1 MKLNARKG
9 NAALALAAVVCSLAM
24 DAFSAKILT
33 GETTTLFSNVAKD
46 PEEVYELSNENI
58 AATSNVIVTVEATVS
73 FDALTDRAILQETND
88 MIGALAA
95 TTNTSGTAV
104 WLASD
109 GDGWV
114 ELSGHTPATNTAYVI
129 KTELDLGAKKLRH
142 YVKASGVAEFTA
154 LGGGSWLDASSGD
167 SALSRIVAFGD
178 FTSITFGGKCQA
190 SSEVDVS
197 GAGNISFD
205 PTALA
210 ALGVDTDGKTAEQIA
225 SSLEADGSNGI
236 ARWKNYVLGLSTT
249 DPTAKPYVAPV
260 QNADPAKLTFSLGGV
275 SVNES
280 SGATVKYAVGEVNSP
295 LSDFTPSSWTDP
307 EETIQLDVPSGVK
320 YYRIKVQITTP

>member
-1 MKLNARKG
+1 MKVKTSRT

-33 GETTTLFSNVAKD
+33 GGTSTLFSTVAKE

-109 GDGWV
+109 GSGWV
-114 ELSGHTPATNTAYVI
+114 VLSGPAPATNTKYTV

-142 YVKASGVAEFTA
+142 SVKSGEGEF
-154 LGGGSWLDASSGD
+154 
-167 SALSRIVAFGD
+167 SALCDWLPAATNSPVLSSIVAFGD
-178 FTSITFGGKCQA
+178 FESITLNGEHQA
-190 SSEVDVS
+190 FSEVDVT
-197 GAGNISFD
+197 GAGNLSFD
-205 PTALA
+205 PDALTGIGITGDA
-210 ALGVDTDGKTAEQIA
+210 AAVEPALNAN
-225 SSLEADGSNGI
+225 GSNGI
-236 ARWKNYVLGLSTT
+236 ANWVNYVLGISTNA
-249 DPTAKPYVAPV
+249 TAKPYIAPV
-260 QNADPAKLTFSLGGV
+260 QNADPENLTFSLGGV
-275 SVNES
+275 SVNAS
-280 SGATVKYAVGEVNSP
+280 SGATVKYAVGEVDSP
-295 LSDFTPSSWTDP
+295 SSNFTPSSWANPD
-307 EETIQLDVPSGVK
+307 ETIQLKVPSGVK
-320 YYRIKVQITTP
+320 YYRMKVQITP